1 MGDSLFH
8 FDIGSARCD
17 FPGGSAHSLYQSGRK
32 LLSLPGAT
40 RIWTGHDYPPDGRD
54 PVAAMTVQ
62 EHLERNKH
70 FRNNATEDEYVAAR
84 QERDSQM
91 GAPRLLHQS
100 LQINLRAGR
109 LPAPTDSQDRLLH
122 LPLKLNGLSW

>member
-1 MGDSLFH
+1 
-8 FDIGSARCD
+8 
-17 FPGGSAHSLYQSGRK
+17 
-32 LLSLPGAT
+32 
-40 RIWTGHDYPPDGRD
+40 
-54 PVAAMTVQ
+54 MTVQ